1 MRLYLSIFAFF
12 SCFYIF
18 CADFYF
24 YSAKSSSVSRF
35 TRSAVNKGSFVS
47 VVPFVNPS
55 PSNYAYYSVPVT
67 VKSGG
72 SYYYIEV
79 YASKIDSSINSS
91 IPNAV
96 SMRIPSSGYNLIF
109 RPSYLPSWGSSSS
122 IVAYSGSQNFEL
134 VVSPN
139 YWGVCYLYEVTTSS
153 SGESYLGDSSGSGLS
168 TPLLVSSVVDGS
180 VSYTVYLGEN
190 NPTGSPNLP
199 PYSGGTT
206 DPDNPGTGGGGT
218 TDPDNPGTGGGGTTD
233 PDNPGTGGGGTTDPD
248 NPGTGGGGTTDPD
261 NPGTGGGGTTDPDNP
276 GTGGGGTTDPD
287 NPGTGGGGGTDPD
300 NPDDPEDPDDDE
312 ETPKLYPPSVPGE
325 PSLKI
330 NPEYQKV
337 NSHFNSLQIN
347 TQSGGSFNYPSFNI
361 PLPSGSTASVN
372 LGNIHSSV
380 SGPFNNIKG
389 FVRALCYALVTV
401 IFFFRVFRL
410 FRKNS

>member
-218 TDPDNPGTGGGGTTD
+218 TDPDNPGTGGGG
-233 PDNPGTGGGGTTDPD
+233 
-248 NPGTGGGGTTDPD
+248 
-261 NPGTGGGGTTDPDNP
+261 
-276 GTGGGGTTDPD
+276 
-287 NPGTGGGGGTDPD
+287 GTDPD